1 MREETFDKDQV
12 LFQATVHNQSLTDYN
27 ELTISTFINITIS
40 IFNVT
45 MVTSSQTMM
54 RMTCRLSEVWR
65 RRKDCLGEADLI
77 IDRYYLHC
85 PMI

>member
-1 MREETFDKDQV
+1 
-12 LFQATVHNQSLTDYN
+12 
-27 ELTISTFINITIS
+27 
-40 IFNVT
+40 

-77 IDRYYLHC
+77 IDRYYTYYYYDDYRQVTYHYDGYRQVLHAAHTL
-85 PMI
+85 IL